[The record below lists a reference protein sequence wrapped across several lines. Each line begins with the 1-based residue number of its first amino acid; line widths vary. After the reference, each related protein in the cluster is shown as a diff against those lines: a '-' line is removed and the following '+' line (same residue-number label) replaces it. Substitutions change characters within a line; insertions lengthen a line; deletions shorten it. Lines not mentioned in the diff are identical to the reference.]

1 VGYRDPNLVLLAL
14 FDSVVDQQ
22 VVRKRRFCVGV
33 LCVVDGRLGRG
44 LGWWCCSLLHR
55 TQSRA
60 MAETMWTR
68 DDDERDGCES
78 AAKCWG
84 LSDAQAQSVQV
95 RLRMSARLHG
105 SSLLTWLKGGSSTA
119 QTEPTHTAHTFD
131 TVPFAVCTRT
141 CKHRIHT
148 HNRCSFRRLRVLRA
162 VLMSGNVTSRVPK
175 AQRPNNANK

>member
-1 VGYRDPNLVLLAL
+1 VGYRDPNLILLAL

-68 DDDERDGCES
+68 DDDERDECES

-84 LSDAQAQSVQV
+84 LSDAQAQSVHV

-105 SSLLTWLKGGSSTA
+105 SSLLTWLKGGSSTHR
-119 QTEPTHTAHTFD
+119 QNQHTPPTRSTRCHLQ
-131 TVPFAVCTRT
+131 VCTCT

-162 VLMSGNVTSRVPK
+162 VLVSGAT
-175 AQRPNNANK
+175 